1 MKKKFIRD
9 ISASSSQMIINQVS
23 GLIAFYIISS
33 YLDKSSFGEINWVLA
48 VLLTAFNILSCGIDN
63 VSIRKIASGSDAKSL
78 LSINL
83 WHVLFSGILFYGL
96 LFASQLIFP
105 GFLRQY
111 HLLLLF
117 GISRLLIFFSTPFK
131 QLATGMEKFR
141 LVMIMSICSTVT
153 RAAGL
158 LLLALLHDVT
168 INTIIIT
175 FIISSIAELT
185 VCLYI
190 TYKALGV
197 PIRISW
203 DKSRWLGLLKE
214 SFPQL
219 GVVIFDAAI
228 ARFDWIFLGVLA
240 SAIVLADYS
249 FAYKIFE
256 LSTLPM
262 LIVAP
267 LLIPRFTRLFKTE
280 PTDHHDK
287 INDLFIF
294 IRLEM
299 IIASLIA
306 LVMNI
311 CWVPVIDFITNGKYG
326 AVNIRTVLILSAS
339 MPFLYMNNFLWT
351 INFAQGKLKMIF
363 WIITIT
369 FLINVISDLVLI
381 PFFSAEGAAVAYLLA
396 IIIQSFLYLKKTQL
410 QGLKTAW
417 YPLLVCP
424 VCALASGIVSMLLF
438 HQISLVLLTS
448 LIIYIIALLLTKQIR
463 LHDWRVFKK
472 VIGI

>member
-33 YLDKSSFGEINWVLA
+33 YLDKSSFGEMNWALA

-78 LSINL
+78 LSIYI

-105 GFLRQY
+105 GYIQQY

-131 QLATGMEKFR
+131 QVATGMEKFR

-158 LLLALLHDVT
+158 LLLAILHDVT

-175 FIISSIAELT
+175 FIASSIAELII
-185 VCLYI
+185 CLYI
-190 TYKALGV
+190 TYKLLGV

-203 DKSRWLGLLKE
+203 DKQRWLGLLKE
-214 SFPQL
+214 SLPQM

-228 ARFDWIFLGVLA
+228 ARFDWIFLGILA
-240 SAIVLADYS
+240 SAVILADYS
-249 FAYKIFE
+249 FAYKLFE

-267 LLIPRFTRLFKTE
+267 LLIPRFTRLFKTK
-280 PTDHHDK
+280 PDNSQDK

-299 IIASLIA
+299 MIASLIA

-311 CWVPVIDFITNGKYG
+311 CWAPVIDLITNGKYG
-326 AVNIRTVLILSAS
+326 AVNIQTILILSAS
-339 MPFLYMNNFLWT
+339 TPFLYMNNFLWT

-369 FLINVISDLVLI
+369 FLINVM
-381 PFFSAEGAAVAYLLA
+381 SAV
-396 IIIQSFLYLKKTQL
+396 
-410 QGLKTAW
+410 
-417 YPLLVCP
+417 LLVPCFS
-424 VCALASGIVSMLLF
+424 V
-438 HQISLVLLTS
+438 
-448 LIIYIIALLLTKQIR
+448 
-463 LHDWRVFKK
+463 
-472 VIGI
+472 

>member
-1 MKKKFIRD
+1 MKSTGRWQCYWPPSIF
-9 ISASSSQMIINQVS
+9 
-23 GLIAFYIISS
+23 
-33 YLDKSSFGEINWVLA
+33 
-48 VLLTAFNILSCGIDN
+48 LSCGIDN

-83 WHVLFSGILFYGL
+83 WHVFFSGILFYGL

-105 GFLRQY
+105 GYIQQY

-131 QLATGMEKFR
+131 QVATGMEKFR

-175 FIISSIAELT
+175 FIVSSIAELI

-190 TYKALGV
+190 TYKVLGV

-203 DKSRWLGLLKE
+203 DKRRWLGLLKE
-214 SFPQL
+214 SFPQM

-228 ARFDWIFLGVLA
+228 ARFDWIFLGILA
-240 SAIVLADYS
+240 SAVILADYS

-267 LLIPRFTRLFKTE
+267 LLIPRFTRLFKTNLSI
-280 PTDHHDK
+280 T
-287 INDLFIF
+287 
-294 IRLEM
+294 M
-299 IIASLIA
+299 I
-306 LVMNI
+306 
-311 CWVPVIDFITNGKYG
+311 K
-326 AVNIRTVLILSAS
+326 
-339 MPFLYMNNFLWT
+339 
-351 INFAQGKLKMIF
+351 
-363 WIITIT
+363 
-369 FLINVISDLVLI
+369 
-381 PFFSAEGAAVAYLLA
+381 
-396 IIIQSFLYLKKTQL
+396 
-410 QGLKTAW
+410 
-417 YPLLVCP
+417 
-424 VCALASGIVSMLLF
+424 
-438 HQISLVLLTS
+438 
-448 LIIYIIALLLTKQIR
+448 
-463 LHDWRVFKK
+463 
-472 VIGI
+472 

>member
-33 YLDKSSFGEINWVLA
+33 YLDKSSFGEINWALA

-63 VSIRKIASGSDAKSL
+63 VSIRKIASGADAKSL

-83 WHVLFSGILFYGL
+83 WHVFFSGILFYGL

-105 GFLRQY
+105 GFVRQY

-131 QLATGMEKFR
+131 QVATGMEKFR

-158 LLLALLHDVT
+158 LLLALLHEVT

-175 FIISSIAELT
+175 FIVSSIAELII
-185 VCLYI
+185 CLYI
-190 TYKALGV
+190 TYKLLGV

-203 DKSRWLGLLKE
+203 DKRRGLGLLKE

-267 LLIPRFTRLFKTE
+267 LLIPRFTRLFKTQ
-280 PTDHHDK
+280 PVNYHDK
-287 INDLFIF
+287 IKDLFIF

-311 CWVPVIDFITNGKYG
+311 CWAPVIDLITNGKYG
-326 AVNIRTVLILSAS
+326 AVNIHTILILSVS

-363 WIITIT
+363 WITTVT

-381 PFFSAEGAAVAYLLA
+381 PFFSAEGAAAAYLLA
-396 IIIQSFLYLKKTQL
+396 IIIQSILYLRKTQL
-410 QGLKTAW
+410 DGLKTAW
-417 YPLLVCP
+417 FPLLICP
-424 VCALASGIVSMLLF
+424 SFALLGGILSMLLF
-438 HQISLVLLTS
+438 QQIILVLLTS
-448 LIIYIIALLLTKQIR
+448 IVIYFIGLILTKQIR
-463 LHDWRVFKK
+463 LDDWEVFKR
-472 VIGI
+472 VIGL